1 MTSPMYWSTQHWLLC
16 VSKLKYSSWM
26 LFKHYISIDLISL
39 FGSKPIP
46 VLSNLHV
53 ARCGP
58 WRHSVWPAKAHKNFR
73 QWGPVQC
80 PFFVSFRNAHTGWWR
95 GCATTGD
102 THAVCSTA
110 LLCAASKMTLLN
122 PFQQIFGWDINV
134 RDFPELSKLC
144 KKVLTM
150 FGSTYVCQAG
160 FSAMT
165 NIKSQKRNSLT

>member
-110 LLCAASKMTLLN
+110 LLCAASKMTVESIPTDFWMRYKCQRLSWALKTLQESPDN
-122 PFQQIFGWDINV
+122 VWQHIRLSGW
-134 RDFPELSKLC
+134 
-144 KKVLTM
+144 VLR
-150 FGSTYVCQAG
+150 YD
-160 FSAMT
+160 
-165 NIKSQKRNSLT
+165 